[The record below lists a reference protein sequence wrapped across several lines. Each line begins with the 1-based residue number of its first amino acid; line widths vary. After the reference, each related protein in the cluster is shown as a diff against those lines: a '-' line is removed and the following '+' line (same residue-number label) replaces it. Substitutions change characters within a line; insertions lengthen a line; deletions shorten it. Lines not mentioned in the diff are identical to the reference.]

1 MTYREYYKFPEGT
14 NVGFKFTVTLFDT
27 LKPDE
32 LCPSDLGYAYADT
45 GRTVFRL
52 PDTSLVTTIDHMFQ
66 SNSLLLE
73 APYFDTSNVT
83 DMESMFFYCEKL
95 TTVPHYDTSNVT
107 NMKSMFQN
115 CKQLTSVPHFDT
127 SNMTDMGSMFQ
138 DCKALKTIPAFNT
151 SKVTTMSSM
160 FSSCY
165 ALESLPALDCGAISY
180 SNNYPLISYGDNFDK
195 LTDVGGF
202 LNMKM
207 SWDNTYGLQKC
218 PNLTRESCINI
229 LNGLYDFTGNE
240 ETPAYNQGVLK
251 VHANFLTAV
260 GDDISIGTNKGWTIT
275 A

>member
-1 MTYREYYKFPEGT
+1 MTYRENYKFPEGT
-14 NVGFKFTVTLFDT
+14 NVGFKYAVRLLDT

-32 LCPSDLGYAYADT
+32 LCPSDLCHAYAYID
-45 GRTVFRL
+45 RTVFRL
-52 PDTSLVTTIDHMFQ
+52 PDTSLVTTTGYMFAQ
-66 SNSLLLE
+66 NSLLLE
-73 APYFDTSNVT
+73 VPYFDTSNVT
-83 DMESMFFYCEKL
+83 DMSNMFHYCDKLTTVPHYDTSKVTNMRSMFNNCRAL

-107 NMKSMFQN
+107 NM
-115 CKQLTSVPHFDT
+115 
-127 SNMTDMGSMFQ
+127 GSMF
-138 DCKALKTIPAFNT
+138 DGCTLLKTIPTFNT

-165 ALESLPALDCGAISY
+165 ALESLPALDCGAIMSA
-180 SNNYPLISYGDNFDK
+180 NQYPLQSYGNNFDK

-202 LNMKM
+202 LNMKF

-218 PNLTRESCINI
+218 PNLSRESCINI
-229 LNGLYDFTGNE
+229 LNGLYDFTGNG
-240 ETPAYNQGVLK
+240 ETPTSSQAVLK